1 MMDLEE
7 LERIKE
13 YIRAVLKMDFSG
25 GGRVRRKI
33 REEFADKWKA
43 YKENVVMDEVEE
55 GFVNGVRRMV
65 MCNGLVRNV
74 EERDRAVENGKR

>member
-1 MMDLEE
+1 MESEE

-13 YIRAVLKMDFSG
+13 YIRAASKIDFSG

-74 EERDRAVENGKR
+74 EERDRVIGKW

>member
-25 GGRVRRKI
+25 GGKIRRKS
-33 REEFADKWKA
+33 REEFAEKWKA
-43 YKENVVMDEVEE
+43 YKKNVVMDEVEE

-74 EERDRAVENGKR
+74 EERDRVV